1 MNAHANPQGPALHG
15 LADFQREA
23 VDALGATIQR
33 VSEHIDTRP
42 NHRREIALKSGG
54 MLLQAPTGSGKTL
67 MLGRTIESAIGKLPM
82 KCVWFWFAPYSGLV
96 AQTQDS
102 LAEQCPGIRLRDLTT
117 DRTTSGIRDGD
128 VFVQTWGAVAANNK
142 DAKRVRRTREDSL
155 SLDDM
160 LATLRADG
168 VAIGVVIDEAHLNF
182 GVSAS
187 AAASFYLDVLQ
198 PDFTLL
204 ATATPND
211 EKLVAFEKAASV
223 EVQSRVVVERD
234 RVVLAG
240 LNKWGLML
248 GYLRMN
254 PGDEALIDF
263 EQATLTAG
271 WTQHRQIR
279 GRLDDKGIGVVPLM
293 LVQVEDQASG
303 GEDPVARVKAKLLE
317 IPDVRDDM
325 IAVHTSGQPDADFHM
340 MAYDHSKQILIF
352 KVAVATGF
360 DAPRAWTLVSVRPN
374 RGTGFG
380 LQIVGR
386 IMRVHPLVRPNH
398 GQDAL
403 LDKGYVF
410 LTDPEMQAGLSAA
423 VDELKAV
430 RQSLTVL
437 TDQLDVVEYGA
448 LPPSQT
454 LLLSETHRLTAFI
467 PAPPADEADRQAR
480 LDVLINEG
488 TVDAEVRNME
498 QSVVDRA
505 IVAGETARLA
515 SQTPLFGNL
524 PEHAGP
530 SAPPKPTKQTPY
542 RLKSDLGLPTA
553 LWQEHPLDYRQLN
566 DPKFLSDVS
575 NAFCENS
582 ALVGKL
588 GQSNS
593 KATMSLRDLF
603 TAGEEREVSLSL
615 KISNARVAERAQAA
629 FQFNDSIDPRLL
641 ERALIAS
648 LRGRAEDGGYDFT
661 DQDLRRTIQL
671 AVMREPD
678 ALMKAIKEEQGKRAR
693 LENNIPIPDPLFD
706 FADLA
711 VAQKAAHGIFPSKMN
726 KPERAF
732 AEMLDADTSGTV
744 KWWLRNPE
752 NELWAT
758 RMMLPTGQ
766 RFFPDFA
773 VGIKGR
779 TTTDGIALV
788 EIKDDGEDGRLHSDK
803 NRLKIQV
810 QHREYRNVFWS
821 CQADQ
826 GLVQLSFNQALN
838 LIQPLRPFEIARMVF
853 LHD

>member
-1 MNAHANPQGPALHG
+1 MNAAPTLHA
-15 LADFQREA
+15 LANFQDEA
-23 VDALGATIQR
+23 VSALDATILR
-33 VSEHIDTRP
+33 VAEHIDARP
-42 NHRREIALKSGG
+42 SHRREIALNSGA

-82 KCVWFWFAPYSGLV
+82 KCVWFWFAPYFGLV
-96 AQTQDS
+96 TQTRDS
-102 LAEQCPGIRLRDLTT
+102 IADQCPGIRLRDLAT
-117 DRTTSGIRDGD
+117 DRAAAGLRDGD

-142 DAKRVRRTREDSL
+142 EAKRVRRTREDVL
-155 SLDDM
+155 SLDAV
-160 LATLRADG
+160 LATWRADG

-182 GVSAS
+182 GVSAG
-187 AAASFYLDVLQ
+187 AAATFYLEVLQ

-211 EKLVAFEKAASV
+211 EKLIAFEKAAGV

-271 WTQHRQIR
+271 WTQHRQIC
-279 GRLDDKGIGVVPLM
+279 GRLEDKGIGVVPLM
-293 LVQVEDQASG
+293 LVQVEDQAKD
-303 GEDPVARVKAKLLE
+303 GEDPIARVKAKLLE
-317 IPDVRDDM
+317 ITGVREDM

-386 IMRVHPLVRPNH
+386 IMRVHPLVRPIH

-410 LTDPEMQAGLSAA
+410 LTDPAMQAGLSAA

-430 RQSLTVL
+430 RQSLSVL
-437 TDQLDVVEYGA
+437 SDQLDVVEYGA
-448 LPPSQT
+448 PPATQPM
-454 LLLSETHRLTAFI
+454 LLSDAHRLTALI
-467 PAPPADEADRQAR
+467 PAPPADNSERQAR
-480 LDVLINEG
+480 LDVLIDEG
-488 TVDAEVRNME
+488 LIDAEVRTMPP
-498 QSVVDRA
+498 VVMDQA
-505 IVAGETARLA
+505 IVAGEAARLA

-530 SAPPKPTKQTPY
+530 SAPPKPTKQTAY
-542 RLKSDLGLPTA
+542 RLRRELGLPNA
-553 LWQEHPLDYRQLN
+553 LWQEHPLDYRQLS
-566 DPKFLSDVS
+566 DPAFLGAVAT
-575 NAFCENS
+575 AFCDKS

-588 GQSNS
+588 GQTQSR
-593 KATMSLRDLF
+593 ATMSLRDLF
-603 TAGEEREVSLSL
+603 IAGEEREVSLSL

-629 FQFNDSIDPRLL
+629 FNFNDSIDPRHL
-641 ERALIAS
+641 ERALISA
-648 LRGRAEDGGYDFT
+648 LRLRAEEGGYDFT

-671 AVMREPD
+671 AAMREPG
-678 ALMKAIKEEQGKRAR
+678 ALISAIKEEQGKRAR
-693 LENNIPIPDPLFD
+693 LDAAVPIPEAIFD

-711 VAQKAAHGIFPSKMN
+711 PASKGSHGIFPSRMN
-726 KPERAF
+726 NPERKF
-732 AEMLDADTSGTV
+732 AEMLDGDTSGTV
-744 KWWLRNPE
+744 RWWLRNPE
-752 NELWAT
+752 NETWAT
-758 RMMLPTGQ
+758 RMILPTGA

-779 TTTDGIALV
+779 TTRDGIALV

-821 CQADQ
+821 YETDR
-826 GLVQLSFNQALN
+826 GFVQLDFNAALN
-838 LIQPLRPFEIARMVF
+838 MIQPLRPFDIARMVL
-853 LHD
+853 LHS

>member
-1 MNAHANPQGPALHG
+1 MTGMTPHA
-15 LADFQREA
+15 LARFQAEA
-23 VDALGATIQR
+23 VEGLGATIAR
-33 VSEHIDTRP
+33 VADHIVTRP
-42 NHRREIALKSGG
+42 DQRGTIALQSGA

-67 MLGRTIESAIGKLPM
+67 MLGRTIETMIGKLPM
-82 KCVWFWFAPYSGLV
+82 KCVWFWFAPYAGLV
-96 AQTQDS
+96 TQTQDS
-102 LAEQCPGIRLRDLTT
+102 LAEQCPGIRLRDLTA
-117 DRTTSGIRDGD
+117 DRAVEGVRDGD
-128 VFVQTWGAVAANNK
+128 VFVQTWGAVAASNK
-142 DAKRVRRTREDSL
+142 DARRVRRTREDAL

-160 LATLRADG
+160 LATLRAQG

-182 GVSAS
+182 GVSAG

-211 EKLVAFEKAASV
+211 EKLLAFEKAAGV
-223 EVQSRVVVERD
+223 EVQSRVVIDRD

-271 WTQHRQIR
+271 WTQHRQICA
-279 GRLDDKGIGVVPLM
+279 RLEKKNIGVVPLM
-293 LVQVEDQASG
+293 LVQVEDQATG

-317 IPDVRDDM
+317 IPGVREDL

-386 IMRVHPLVRPNH
+386 IMRVHPLVRPLH

-403 LDKGYVF
+403 LDRGYVF
-410 LTDPEMQAGLSAA
+410 LTDPAMQAGLSAA
-423 VDELKAV
+423 AEELKAV
-430 RQSLTVL
+430 RQSLTML
-437 TDQLDVVEYGA
+437 SDQLDVVEYGA
-448 LPPSQT
+448 ASAAQP
-454 LLLSETHRLTAFI
+454 LLLSDAHRVSAFA
-467 PAPPADEADRQAR
+467 PVPPADDAERQNR
-480 LDVLINEG
+480 LDMLIEDGVIAAN
-488 TVDAEVRNME
+488 VREMAPD
-498 QSVVDRA
+498 VVDRA
-505 IVAGETARLA
+505 IVAGEAAQLA
-515 SQTPLFGNL
+515 SQTPLFGNM

-530 SAPPKPTKQTPY
+530 SAPPRPTKQTAY
-542 RLKSDLGLPTA
+542 RLNRDLGLPDA
-553 LWQEHPLDYRQLN
+553 LWQEHPLDYSQLS
-566 DPKFLSDVS
+566 DPLFLSDVA
-575 NAFCENS
+575 NAFCDQS

-588 GQSNS
+588 GQSLS
-593 KATMSLRDLF
+593 RASMSLRDLF
-603 TAGEEREVSLSL
+603 IEGEEREVSLNL

-629 FQFNDSIDPRLL
+629 FQLNDSIDPRHL
-641 ERALIAS
+641 ERALISA
-648 LRGRAEDGGYDFT
+648 LRGRAEHGGYDFT

-671 AVMREPD
+671 AVMREPN
-678 ALMKAIKEEQGKRAR
+678 ALLRAIKAEQGKRAR
-693 LENNIPIPDPLFD
+693 LDNSVLIPDPLFD
-706 FADLA
+706 FADLPPA
-711 VAQKAAHGIFPSKMN
+711 SKSAHGIFPSRMN

-744 KWWLRNPE
+744 RWWLRNPE

-758 RMMLPTGQ
+758 RMILPTGQ

-788 EIKDDGEDGRLHSDK
+788 EIKDDGIDGRLHSDK
-803 NRLKIQV
+803 NVLKMQV
-810 QHREYRNVFWS
+810 QHRDYRNVFWTY
-821 CQADQ
+821 Q
-826 GLVQLSFNQALN
+826 GDKGFERLAFNEALN
-838 LIQPLRPFEIARMVF
+838 RIQPISLFDVSQMVF
-853 LHD
+853 VNT